1 VIGSVPRYFVDG
13 GFAMLRMVW
22 SFLAVGLLAA
32 AARESVADEKL
43 RDALVARETTLIDA
57 INDKDKSAIS
67 ELLADEAMSI
77 TSRGRHT
84 TKDIIAALEE
94 ISFSDFKIIEPQAFA
109 VGNDAAILTYTFNW
123 TSDSSET
130 TTVYATSVWK
140 KTGRQWQSVFYQETA
155 IED

>member
-1 VIGSVPRYFVDG
+1 
-13 GFAMLRMVW
+13 MVSRISW
-22 SFLAVGLLAA
+22 CLMTVGLLAVA
-32 AARESVADEKL
+32 TQEAVADDKL
-43 RDALVARETTLIDA
+43 RDALVAQETKLIDA
-57 INDKDKSAIS
+57 INDKDKAAIS

-94 ISFSDFKIIEPQAFA
+94 ISFSDYKIIEPQAFA
-109 VGNDAAILTYTFNW
+109 VGNDAAILTYTFTW

-140 KTGRQWQSVFYQETA
+140 KTGGQWQSVFYQETA
-155 IED
+155 IDD